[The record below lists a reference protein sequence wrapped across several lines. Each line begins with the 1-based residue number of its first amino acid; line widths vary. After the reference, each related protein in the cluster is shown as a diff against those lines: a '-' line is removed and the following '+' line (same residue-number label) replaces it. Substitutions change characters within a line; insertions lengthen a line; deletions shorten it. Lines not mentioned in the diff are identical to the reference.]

1 MSWYWDGF
9 LRFLIPFENPTITQ
23 VFCHEKR
30 RLMDYPRKLNGW
42 RLSNGGTFTC
52 QPVFYFAQKK
62 GVVWPTRIGHNRAIN
77 RYKYQTLLGCI
88 ADIWPAL
95 WWVCERVVASHR
107 KMTINHWEVDI
118 LNSETNPNLFI
129 NEPFP
134 ATIGWFYMC
143 LHCSP
148 ATISFLSQAAAIS
161 RDIVP
166 TMDVS
171 LKTKNRYNIWLYSD
185 LVPNIKTRSVVHRI
199 CTICTMLL
207 QCDMKPYSKCIVA
220 PAMND

>member
-1 MSWYWDGF
+1 MKNGDWWITPESSMDEGCRMEAR
-9 LRFLIPFENPTITQ
+9 LRANQFSISRKK
-23 VFCHEKR
+23 KR
-30 RLMDYPRKLNGW
+30 GAVTNK
-42 RLSNGGTFTC
+42 
-52 QPVFYFAQKK
+52 
-62 GVVWPTRIGHNRAIN
+62 NRAIN

-95 WWVCERVVASHR
+95 WWVCERVVGSHR

-148 ATISFLSQAAAIS
+148 ATISWLSQAPAIS

-171 LKTKNRYNIWLYSD
+171 LKTKTIKKPGRMW
-185 LVPNIKTRSVVHRI
+185 PNWWAILAESIITRV
-199 CTICTMLL
+199 
-207 QCDMKPYSKCIVA
+207 
-220 PAMND
+220 

>member
-1 MSWYWDGF
+1 MDEGCRMEAR
-9 LRFLIPFENPTITQ
+9 LRANQFSIS
-23 VFCHEKR
+23 
-30 RLMDYPRKLNGW
+30 RK
-42 RLSNGGTFTC
+42 
-52 QPVFYFAQKK
+52 KK
-62 GVVWPTRIGHNRAIN
+62 GGAVTNKNRAIN
-77 RYKYQTLLGCI
+77 RYKYQTLLGCN

-148 ATISFLSQAAAIS
+148 ATISWLSQAPAIS

-166 TMDVS
+166 TLYHQKTGSNVTELVS
-171 LKTKNRYNIWLYSD
+171 HTRRINYNQSIISMYDIWYNIWLYSSVE
-185 LVPNIKTRSVVHRI
+185 LVYIIWFPISRHGVLSTEYVH
-199 CTICTMLL
+199 ICTMLL